1 MSRSTSSDVRRTA
14 IADLPLN
21 AVGGFVMLFASL
33 ALMIGSGWF
42 AFSNLGAPAPW
53 RHLLGVFGFIAAWIW
68 LRGLVVLQPNQS
80 LVCLLF
86 GSYVG
91 TQHAPGFWWVNPFN
105 SKKKV
110 SRRLE
115 TLESGP
121 LKVNDAVGNP
131 VDIGAVIVW
140 RVEDAAKATLEVA
153 DYQSYVKAQSETA
166 LRRLASSHPYDRVE
180 LEDALLQGSAPR
192 GVDEDLSARL
202 SLRDGGDA
210 ISANLLEELRSR
222 METIGIAVIEARIS
236 HLAYASEIASSMLRK
251 QAAGA
256 VVAARR
262 LVVKGAVSIVE
273 NALAELDQKGVGATL
288 GAEKRAAMIANLLVV
303 LVSDRE
309 AAPVINTGSM
319 Q

>member
-1 MSRSTSSDVRRTA
+1 MPAQASPVFERATVADKRLRAVNGYLMLALGLVLLGTSVWWGVSGFD
-14 IADLPLN
+14 PLARAKI
-21 AVGGFVMLFASL
+21 AVGG
-33 ALMIGSGWF
+33 IGV
-42 AFSNLGAPAPW
+42 L
-53 RHLLGVFGFIAAWIW
+53 AAWIW
-68 LRGLVVLQPNQS
+68 LMGLVVLQPNQS

-91 TQHAPGFWWVNPFN
+91 TKHEAGLWWVNPFN

-140 RVEDAAKATLEVA
+140 RVEDAAKATLEVH

-166 LRRLASSHPYDRVE
+166 LRRLASSHPYDQVE
-180 LEDALLQGSAPR
+180 VEEAIQQGAAPLAADLLATK
-192 GVDEDLSARL
+192 L

-210 ISANLLEELRSR
+210 ISSNLLAELRSR
-222 METIGIAVIEARIS
+222 MQPIGIAVIEARIS
-236 HLAYASEIASSMLRK
+236 HLAYASEIAGAMLRK

-273 NALAELDQKGVGATL
+273 NALAELDRKEAL
-288 GAEKRAAMIANLLVV
+288 GFKLDPEKRAAIVANLLVV

-309 AAPVINTGSM
+309 AAPVINTGSL
-319 Q
+319 